1 VEHFI
6 TFFIRLYNS
15 IRYGQKR
22 LLVYSFEKIEPRDF
36 RLHIKLASMHP
47 CDHIRPIRKTFTAP
61 RDCIICTT
69 ATTLDHHTGLH
80 SVSQNLAP
88 TRHKASLERE
98 K

>member
-1 VEHFI
+1 MDK
-6 TFFIRLYNS
+6 ND
-15 IRYGQKR
+15 
-22 LLVYSFEKIEPRDF
+22 YSFTVLKKSNQEIF

-47 CDHIRPIRKTFTAP
+47 CDHIRPIRKTYTAP

-88 TRHKASLERE
+88 TRHKAIAWNAKNELQILPDRE
-98 K
+98 DI